1 MLSGHSSNIL
11 TATASRC
18 SIIPHSA
25 AATTLNVMRGFG
37 LNRFLDKGKFL
48 ANIEY
53 RFPIWWIFGGNVFV
67 DMGNVWSRLGDID
80 LGKTVVDYGLG
91 LRLYMKDF
99 TVRVDLGFSKEGSR
113 LYFNF
118 GHIF

>member
-1 MLSGHSSNIL
+1 
-11 TATASRC
+11 
-18 SIIPHSA
+18 
-25 AATTLNVMRGFG
+25 F
-37 LNRFLDKGKFL
+37 NRFLDKGKFL

-53 RFPIWWIFGGNVFV
+53 RFPIWWVFGGNVFV
-67 DMGNVWSRLGDID
+67 DAGNVWPNLEKVD
-80 LGKTVVDYGLG
+80 LGKTVFDYGVG

-99 TVRVDLGFSKEGSR
+99 VVRVDIGFSDEGSR